1 MSEKRLTLMFWLS
14 TISVLPFWLLI
25 IFLPRWPLT
34 RRIMKSLLPILLP
47 ASLHT
52 AFVVMLLRSRPDLK
66 DDYSSLL
73 PLTPSKVIAKM
84 TEPDIATA
92 SWLHML
98 PGDLLMGR
106 WIYFDSQK
114 RKLSPWLISPTLSLT
129 LTSGPIGFVVYWI
142 VRALHGSTANL
153 SRSVEGKREY

>member
-1 MSEKRLTLMFWLS
+1 MFWLS

-52 AFVVMLLRSRPDLK
+52 VFVVMLLRSRPDLK
-66 DDYSSLL
+66 DDYSSLF
-73 PLTPSKVIAKM
+73 PMTPGKVIAKM
-84 TEPDIATA
+84 TERDIATA

-106 WIYFDSQK
+106 WMYFDTQE
-114 RKLSPWLISPTLSLT
+114 RKLNPRLVAPALSLT
-129 LTSGPIGFVVYWI
+129 LSSGPIGFVLYLI
-142 VRALHGSTANL
+142 VRALHGL
-153 SRSVEGKREY
+153 RSK